1 MIDFRHKKVVLLA
14 PHTDDVELGMGGTL
28 DKIRRD
34 VAELH
39 LFTFGNAVASLP
51 DNFSPNTLL
60 DEQKASWDCLGQDE
74 KKLTSYDFPVRDFV
88 SVRQDILQCLV
99 DINRSIKPD
108 CVFCPAQNDVHQDH
122 NVITNEAKRAFKRN
136 SIIGYELPWNY
147 FQNPLENLCI
157 ELSNANLSRKIELL
171 SLFESQKTKSYFDQD
186 FIRGW
191 AKYNGVRTGFQHAE
205 IFEIIRIVYA

>member
-14 PHTDDVELGMGGTL
+14 PHTDDIELGMGGTL
-28 DKIRRD
+28 DKIRQD

-39 LFTFGNAVASLP
+39 LFTFGNAVASLASIFP
-51 DNFSPNTLL
+51 TNTLL
-60 DEQKASWDCLGQDE
+60 DEQKASWKYLQQDE

-99 DINRSIKPD
+99 DINSTINPD

-122 NVITNEAKRAFKRN
+122 NVITNEAKRAFKCN

-147 FQNPLENLCI
+147 FQNPPETLII
-157 ELSNANLSRKIELL
+157 ELTNTNLSRKIEML
-171 SLFESQKTKSYFDQD
+171 SFFESQRTKPYFDED

-191 AKYNGVRTGFQHAE
+191 AKYNGVRTGVQHAE
-205 IFEIIRIVYA
+205 LFEIIRIVCA